1 MSENITITINK
12 RLVAILSIVTLL
24 HLGFLVSR
32 HPIAQPSF
40 DEVANQHQLPMFKLQ
55 PVPKIRTIGKKDGSK
70 RNSVLVTPKDTAK
83 VASQAMDP
91 FKAAAAMN
99 NPAMKK
105 SPPAKRLAQP
115 DPTRQASAKRSEN
128 GALPY
133 RPATRPSALAQ
144 LTRGSQSVAD
154 AAASVRPG
162 GQASAVNSPLLSK
175 SQVNMQVEVPEG
187 VAEGELNEYELKFYG
202 FQKRMMEKYISAI
215 MLQVRDFERRHPH
228 KALVPEGKHVMTGR
242 VTFDPQGNIKRIKM
256 VRWSKA
262 DGLQE
267 MFDEVLKAMD
277 SVPNPPKLLWDK
289 QGEFTV
295 FYNLTVN
302 NG

>member
-1 MSENITITINK
+1 MSENITITVNK
-12 RLVAILSIVTLL
+12 RLIAVLSVVTLL
-24 HLGFLVSR
+24 HLGFLASR
-32 HPIAQPSF
+32 HQIAQPSF
-40 DEVANQHQLPMFKLQ
+40 DEVANKQQLPMFKLQ
-55 PVPKIRTIGKKDGSK
+55 PIPQIRTIGKKDGSK
-70 RNSVLVTPKDTAK
+70 RNSVLVTPKNIAK
-83 VASQAMDP
+83 VARKPMDP
-91 FKAAAAMN
+91 FKAAAALN
-99 NPAMKK
+99 QPSMKK
-105 SPPAKRLAQP
+105 PSPAKKLTQP
-115 DPTRQASAKRSEN
+115 DPTTRQASARRAEN
-128 GALPY
+128 GAMPY

-144 LTRGSQSVAD
+144 LSQGSQRVQD
-154 AAASVRPG
+154 AAPPQAG
-162 GQASAVNSPLLSK
+162 GQAAAVNSPLLSK
-175 SQVNMQVEVPEG
+175 SSVNMQVEVPEG

-228 KALVPEGKHVMTGR
+228 KALVPEGKHIMTGR
-242 VTFDPQGNIKRIKM
+242 VTFDPEGNIKQIKM